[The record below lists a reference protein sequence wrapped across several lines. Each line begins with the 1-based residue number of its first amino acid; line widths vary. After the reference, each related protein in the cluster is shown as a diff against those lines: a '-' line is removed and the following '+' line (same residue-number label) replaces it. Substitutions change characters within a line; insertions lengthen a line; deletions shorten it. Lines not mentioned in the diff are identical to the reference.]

1 LFLSLVGVYRLCYSQ
16 LGLAFIIIDLTSHL
30 VSWSIANNMAKYM
43 ISPMPVKISVDDIL
57 VRCGITQSTAIITVE
72 AITYLVMFF

>member
-1 LFLSLVGVYRLCYSQ
+1 
-16 LGLAFIIIDLTSHL
+16 
-30 VSWSIANNMAKYM
+30 MAKYM
-43 ISPMPVKISVDDIL
+43 ISPMPVKISDDDIL